1 MLDVL
6 MKAGCFAAIV
16 VLGILLKKLG
26 VFKDSD
32 FSVLSNITLKITL
45 PAAVVSNYANKELDP
60 ALLSLALLGLLSGI
74 SYICVGF
81 LLNLHREKEQRAFE
95 MLNLPGYNIGCF
107 GLPFIQS
114 FLGPAG
120 VIAACLFDTGN
131 GFIGLGGA
139 YSIASMVKDGGRF
152 SVKRIVRTLTKSVP
166 FVLYLIMPTLCLTH
180 VRIPE
185 AITAFAGIIA
195 NANAFVAMLMLGV
208 GFKLTVNKTQIGRI
222 VRVLSA
228 RYAVSVVLAAA
239 FYFLLPFS
247 LEVRKTLMLLVFTPI
262 ASAVPAFTNE
272 MKSDVGLSSA
282 INSISIIC
290 SIVFMVALLI
300 LVP

>member
-6 MKAGCFAAIV
+6 TKAGCFAAIV
-16 VLGILLKKLG
+16 ALGMLLRKMG
-26 VFKDSD
+26 VFKNSD

-45 PAAVVSNYANKELDP
+45 PAAVISNYANRELDP
-60 ALLSLALLGLLSGI
+60 ALLSLALLGLLSGM
-74 SYICVGF
+74 SYICVGYF
-81 LLNLHREKEQRAFE
+81 LNLHRDKEQRAFE

-120 VIAACLFDTGN
+120 VVAACLFDTGN

-139 YSIASMVKDGGRF
+139 YGIASMVKDGGRF
-152 SVKRIVRTLTKSVP
+152 SFKRILRTLLKSVP
-166 FVLYLIMPTLCLTH
+166 FVFYLIMPALCLAH
-180 VRIPE
+180 VQIPE
-185 AITAFAGIIA
+185 AITSFAEIIA
-195 NANAFVAMLMLGV
+195 DANAFIAMLMLGV
-208 GFKLTVNKTQIGRI
+208 GFNLTANRAQIGRI
-222 VRVLSA
+222 FRVLSV
-228 RYAVSVVLAAA
+228 RYAVSVMLAAA

-272 MKSDVGLSSA
+272 MNSDVGLSSA

-290 SIVFMVALLI
+290 SVVFMVMLMI